1 MCLGAQAATS
11 SNVAGV
17 VCPTSQYPGGPCL
30 CGLKLPNVKELSWVE
45 DKKVQ
50 PIVSGTVVY
59 GVPRAS
65 LASEGTDG
73 ADSALYNN
81 KDLVS
86 STENES
92 SLLQIVLPLGFKGF
106 NKESSP
112 IYAAVSRQD
121 QIEKQIELDS
131 PLLNALTPLKSEQ
144 HVSNIHG
151 AANEDKF
158 IVVQKTYVYAKPK

>member
-1 MCLGAQAATS
+1 M
-11 SNVAGV
+11 
-17 VCPTSQYPGGPCL
+17 CPTSQYPGGPCL
-30 CGLKLPNVKELSWVE
+30 CGLKLPNVKELSWVG

-73 ADSALYNN
+73 ADNALYNN

-86 STENES
+86 STENKS
-92 SLLQIVLPLGFKGF
+92 SLLHVVLGFKGF
-106 NKESSP
+106 NKGSSP
-112 IYAAVSRQD
+112 IYAAVSQQD

-158 IVVQKTYVYAKPK
+158 IVVQKTHVYAKPK

>member
-11 SNVAGV
+11 SNVGGV
-17 VCPTSQYPGGPCL
+17 VCPNSQYPGGPCL

-59 GVPRAS
+59 GVPRAPF
-65 LASEGTDG
+65 ASEGTDG
-73 ADSALYNN
+73 ADLALYHN

-92 SLLQIVLPLGFKGF
+92 SLLQIVLGFKGF
-106 NKESSP
+106 NKGISP
-112 IYAAVSRQD
+112 IYAAVSQQG

-131 PLLNALTPLKSEQ
+131 PLLNALTPFKSEQ
-144 HVSNIHG
+144 KISNIQS
-151 AANEDKF
+151 AANEEKV

>member
-1 MCLGAQAATS
+1 M
-11 SNVAGV
+11 
-17 VCPTSQYPGGPCL
+17 CPTSQYPSGPCL
-30 CGLKLPNVKELSWVE
+30 CGLKLPTVKELSWVE

-73 ADSALYNN
+73 AGADSALYNN

-92 SLLQIVLPLGFKGF
+92 SLLQIVLGFKGL

-112 IYAAVSRQD
+112 IYAAVSQ
-121 QIEKQIELDS
+121 QNQLEKQIELDS

-151 AANEDKF
+151 DANEENF

>member
-11 SNVAGV
+11 SNVGGV
-17 VCPTSQYPGGPCL
+17 VCPTSQYQGGPCL
-30 CGLKLPNVKELSWVE
+30 CGLKLPTVKELSWVE

-59 GVPRAS
+59 GVPHAS
-65 LASEGTDG
+65 LASKGTDG

-92 SLLQIVLPLGFKGF
+92 SLLQIVLGFKGL
-106 NKESSP
+106 NKGVSP
-112 IYAAVSRQD
+112 IYAAVSQQD
-121 QIEKQIELDS
+121 QIEKQIKLDS
-131 PLLNALTPLKSEQ
+131 PLLNSLTPFKSEQ
-144 HVSNIHG
+144 KISNIQS